1 MERPFIHLLSSINGF
16 YFYDVNK
23 NEVVNIEKDIYDF
36 LTKLTSNQEVQLS
49 EEVKKRINE
58 LKEKGY
64 LSSNTVKEI
73 EHPESDKLE
82 YYLDRHVNQ
91 LTLQVTQNCNLRC
104 SYCPYSKSDNSSQR
118 NHSNREMTIETAKKA
133 VDFLLEH
140 SCDSEKI
147 VIGFYGGEPLLKFDF
162 IKEIISYV
170 QKSFVGKELLFT
182 LTTNATLLTEEIM
195 DYSINNNLKMVI
207 SLDGPEEIHDLN
219 RRFADGTGSF
229 AKILS
234 NLQKLKDK
242 YGDDFK
248 KILRINTVM
257 DPKNDFDKINTI
269 CENKIFKGLD
279 LNAVVVENLFS
290 NEETIY
296 SREFSEKYIYQIF
309 IGIVSLLKLVKDLK
323 VSPLIL
329 SAISSIYRFEMEM
342 TGVRALPEVGAP
354 GGPCVPG
361 KRRLFVTVDGEFF
374 PCEKVSEVSKVMNIG
389 NLDNGFEVKR
399 AYDLLNIGKL
409 TPVEC
414 KKCWALTKCTICAK
428 PLEKD
433 GKLSADAKLSR
444 CGNVRASV
452 DAALKKFILFKE
464 YRTIYKI

>member
-1 MERPFIHLLSSINGF
+1 MERPFIHLLASINGF

-23 NEVVNIEKDIYDF
+23 NEIVTIEKNVYDF

-58 LKEKGY
+58 LKENGY

-82 YYLDRHVNQ
+82 YHLDRHINQ
-91 LTLQVTQNCNLRC
+91 LILQVTQNCNLRC

-162 IKEIISYV
+162 IKEIISYA
-170 QKSFVGKELLFT
+170 QESFVGKELSFI
-182 LTTNATLLTEEIM
+182 LTTNATLLTEEIV
-195 DYSINNNLKMVI
+195 DYSINNNLEIVI

-219 RRFADGTGSF
+219 RRFVDGTGSF

-248 KILRINTVM
+248 KILRVNTVM

-269 CENKIFKGLD
+269 YGNEVFKGLD
-279 LNAVVVENLFS
+279 SNAVIVENLFS
-290 NEETIY
+290 DEETIY
-296 SREFSEKYIYQIF
+296 SKEFLEKYFYQIF
-309 IGIVSLLKLVKDLK
+309 IGIVSSLKLVKDLK
-323 VSPLIL
+323 KSQLIA
-329 SAISSIYRFEMEM
+329 SAISLIHRFEMEM
-342 TGVRALPEVGAP
+342 IGVRELPEVGAP

-361 KRRLFVTVDGEFF
+361 KRRLFVNVDGEFF

-389 NLDNGFEVKR
+389 NLDKGFEVKR
-399 AYDLLNIGKL
+399 AYELLNIGKL
-409 TPVEC
+409 TPMEC
-414 KKCWALTKCTICAK
+414 KKCWALTKCKICAK

-433 GKLSADAKLSR
+433 GRLSADVKLSM
-444 CGNVRASV
+444 CDDVRASIE
-452 DAALKKFILFKE
+452 ARLKEFILFKE
-464 YRTIYKI
+464 CRTIYKI